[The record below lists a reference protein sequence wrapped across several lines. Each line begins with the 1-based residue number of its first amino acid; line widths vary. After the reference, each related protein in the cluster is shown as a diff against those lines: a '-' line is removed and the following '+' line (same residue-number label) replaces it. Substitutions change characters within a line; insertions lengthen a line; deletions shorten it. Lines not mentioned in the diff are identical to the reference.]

1 MQYNYFITN
10 FNLCRLQEKSE
21 TAKMDYVTPFKAPL
35 LTINDPE
42 NLHLCFLLDE
52 NVYALNAQNI
62 LEVTA
67 LPMLNEPQR
76 LPEYI
81 VGILNYNDL
90 FIKVIDIRKIFA
102 LPQKKYG
109 LNNKIIILKGDESLI
124 AIIVDEVTDF
134 FTAQPSKIQRVMGE
148 NFNNITR
155 TFYKLEDKVVNIIDI
170 YTLEKVIK
178 KAQFKENTTHYT
190 NLFPD
195 DEESVFVLNKRK
207 NEIAQIPAMNLD
219 ANIYGK
225 DQYVVFTLDTH
236 TYCIY
241 SLYVKELINMKN
253 YPVTKIPYTPDF
265 VKGIINLKGN
275 FYSVVDL
282 KKLIGFDSPKTDT
295 EQQALSEGKAIV
307 LDSPELKLALYVD
320 EINNIINI
328 SKEYIEPK
336 NDMSLDNLFINAE
349 AYIDNTVYNIL
360 NLDKLINDERL
371 YIDISN

>member
-1 MQYNYFITN
+1 MEY
-10 FNLCRLQEKSE
+10 K
-21 TAKMDYVTPFKAPL
+21 TPPNMPL
-35 LTINDPE
+35 LTINDPD
-42 NLHLCFLLDE
+42 NLHLCFLLD
-52 NVYALNAQNI
+52 NNIYALNAQNI

-90 FIKVIDIRKIFA
+90 FIKVVDIRKIFA
-102 LPQKKYG
+102 LPQKKYE
-109 LNNKIIILKGDESLI
+109 LNNKIIIVKGDESLI

-134 FTAQPSKIQRVMGE
+134 FTALPSKIQRVMGE

-155 TFYKLEDKVVNIIDI
+155 TFYKLDDKVVNIIDI
-170 YTLEKVIK
+170 FNLEKVIK
-178 KAQFKENTTHYT
+178 KAQFNENTTHYT

-195 DEESVFVLNKRK
+195 DEESVCILNKRR
-207 NEIAQIPAMNLD
+207 NDIAQIPAMNLD
-219 ANIYGK
+219 ANVYGK
-225 DQYVVFTLDTH
+225 DQYVVFKVASH

-241 SLYVKELINMKN
+241 SLFVKELINMKS

-275 FYSVVDL
+275 FYSVIDL
-282 KKLIGFDSPKTDT
+282 KKLIGFDNPPQDKTEDPN
-295 EQQALSEGKAIV
+295 LEGKAIV
-307 LDSPELKLALYVD
+307 IDSTELKLALYVD

-328 SKEYIEPK
+328 SKECIEPK
-336 NDMSLDNLFINAE
+336 NDMSLDTLFINAE
-349 AYIDNTVYNIL
+349 AYIDNEVYNIL

-371 YIDISN
+371 YVDISN

>member
-1 MQYNYFITN
+1 MKIITN
-10 FNLCRLQEKSE
+10 N
-21 TAKMDYVTPFKAPL
+21 
-35 LTINDPE
+35 
-42 NLHLCFLLDE
+42 
-52 NVYALNAQNI
+52 
-62 LEVTA
+62 
-67 LPMLNEPQR
+67 
-76 LPEYI
+76 
-81 VGILNYNDL
+81 
-90 FIKVIDIRKIFA
+90 
-102 LPQKKYG
+102 
-109 LNNKIIILKGDESLI
+109 
-124 AIIVDEVTDF
+124 
-134 FTAQPSKIQRVMGE
+134 
-148 NFNNITR
+148 
-155 TFYKLEDKVVNIIDI
+155 
-170 YTLEKVIK
+170 
-178 KAQFKENTTHYT
+178 
-190 NLFPD
+190 
-195 DEESVFVLNKRK
+195 SVFVQKNDIAYLNQSDLAIPASIFMKVFGSGVVIIDDSNRYDFVEFNAPEEIEFFKGIDWMIDYNQVKDLSEKETIALGQSIAEEK

>member
-1 MQYNYFITN
+1 MEYKT
-10 FNLCRLQEKSE
+10 
-21 TAKMDYVTPFKAPL
+21 PL

-42 NLHLCFLLDE
+42 NLHLCFLLDD

-62 LEVTA
+62 LEVTS
-67 LPMLNEPQR
+67 LPMLNEPQK

-90 FIKVIDIRKIFA
+90 FIKVVDIRKIFA
-102 LPQKKYG
+102 LPQKKYD
-109 LNNKIIILKGDESLI
+109 LNNKIIIVKGDESLI

-155 TFYKLEDKVVNIIDI
+155 TFYKLDDKVVNIIDI
-170 YTLEKVIK
+170 LNLEKVIK
-178 KAQFKENTTHYT
+178 KAQFSENTTHYT

-195 DEESVFVLNKRK
+195 DEESVCVLNKRK
-207 NEIAQIPAMNLD
+207 NEIARIPNMNLD

-225 DQYVVFTLDTH
+225 DQYVIFTVAEH

-241 SLYVKELINMKN
+241 SLFVKELINMKN

-275 FYSVVDL
+275 FYSIIDL
-282 KKLIGFDSPKTDT
+282 KKFIGFDETAQTEDT
-295 EQQALSEGKAIV
+295 EQEQNSDKKAIV
-307 LDSPELKLALYVD
+307 IDSPELKLALLVD

-328 SKEYIEPK
+328 SKECIEPK
-336 NDMSLDNLFINAE
+336 NDLSLDNLFINAE
-349 AYIDNTVYNIL
+349 AYIDNKVYNIL

-371 YIDISN
+371 YVDIAN

>member
-1 MQYNYFITN
+1 MEYKT
-10 FNLCRLQEKSE
+10 
-21 TAKMDYVTPFKAPL
+21 PL

-42 NLHLCFLLDE
+42 NLHLCFLLDD

-62 LEVTA
+62 LEVTS
-67 LPMLNEPQR
+67 LPMLNEPQK

-81 VGILNYNDL
+81 VGLLNYNDL
-90 FIKVIDIRKIFA
+90 FIKVVDIRKIFA
-102 LPQKKYG
+102 LPQKKYD
-109 LNNKIIILKGDESLI
+109 LNNKIIIVKGDESLI

-155 TFYKLEDKVVNIIDI
+155 TFYKLDDKVVNIIDI
-170 YTLEKVIK
+170 LNLEKVIK
-178 KAQFKENTTHYT
+178 KAQFSENTTHYT

-195 DEESVFVLNKRK
+195 DEESVCVLNKRK
-207 NEIAQIPAMNLD
+207 NEIARIPNMNLD

-225 DQYVVFTLDTH
+225 DQYVIFTVAEH

-241 SLYVKELINMKN
+241 SLFVKELINMKN

-275 FYSVVDL
+275 FYSIIDL
-282 KKLIGFDSPKTDT
+282 KKFIGFDETAQTEDT
-295 EQQALSEGKAIV
+295 EQEQNSDKKAIV
-307 LDSPELKLALYVD
+307 IDSPELKLALLVD

-328 SKEYIEPK
+328 SKECIEPK
-336 NDMSLDNLFINAE
+336 NDLSLDNLFINAE
-349 AYIDNTVYNIL
+349 AYIDNKVYNIL

-371 YIDISN
+371 YVDIAN